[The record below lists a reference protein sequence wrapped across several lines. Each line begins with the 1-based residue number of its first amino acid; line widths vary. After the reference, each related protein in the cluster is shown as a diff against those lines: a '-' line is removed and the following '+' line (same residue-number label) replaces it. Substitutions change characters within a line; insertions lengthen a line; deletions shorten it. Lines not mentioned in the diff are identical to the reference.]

1 MNVVEIQDYSD
12 EVLEALNTLMPQLS
26 SSFDALNQRDLEA
39 IVQSDTSSLFMAME
53 NKRYYGSLTLVMFKI
68 PSGFRAWIEDVVV
81 SEDARGK
88 GVGEKL
94 VKHAVQVANQSSVK
108 SIDLTARSSR
118 VAAISLYEKV
128 GFQDRETTAYRYI
141 GT

>member
-1 MNVVEIQDYSD
+1 
-12 EVLEALNTLMPQLS
+12 
-26 SSFDALNQRDLEA
+26 
-39 IVQSDTSSLFMAME
+39 MAME
-53 NKRYYGSLTLVMFKI
+53 NKRYYGSLTLVRFKI

-118 VAAISLYEKV
+118 VVAISLYEKV

>member
-39 IVQSDTSSLFMAME
+39 IVESDTSSLFMAME
-53 NKRYYGSLTLVMFKI
+53 NKRYYGSLTLVRFKI

>member
-1 MNVVEIQDYSD
+1 MNIVEIQDYSD

-53 NKRYYGSLTLVMFKI
+53 NKRYYGSLTLVRFKI

-81 SEDARGK
+81 SEAARGK
-88 GVGEKL
+88 GVGKKL
-94 VKHAVQVANQSSVK
+94 VDLAVELANQSNVK
-108 SIDLTARSSR
+108 SIDLTARASR
-118 VAAISLYEKV
+118 VAAIALYKKA
-128 GFQDRETTAYRYI
+128 GFQDRETTAYRYF

>member
-1 MNVVEIQDYSD
+1 MNIVEIQDYSD

-53 NKRYYGSLTLVMFKI
+53 NKRYYGSLTLVRFKI

-94 VKHAVQVANQSSVK
+94 VKHAVQVANQSGVK

>member
-1 MNVVEIQDYSD
+1 MNIVEIQDYSD

>member
-53 NKRYYGSLTLVMFKI
+53 NKRYYGSLTLVRFKI

>member
-1 MNVVEIQDYSD
+1 MNIVEIQDYSD

-39 IVQSDTSSLFMAME
+39 IVESDTSSLFMAME
-53 NKRYYGSLTLVMFKI
+53 NKRYYGSLTLVRFKI

-118 VAAISLYEKV
+118 VATISLYEKV

>member
-12 EVLEALNTLMPQLS
+12 GVLEALNTLMPQLS

-39 IVQSDTSSLFMAME
+39 IVESDTSSLFMAME
-53 NKRYYGSLTLVMFKI
+53 NKRYYGSLTLVRFKI

>member
-26 SSFDALNQRDLEA
+26 SSFDALNQQDLEA
-39 IVQSDTSSLFMAME
+39 IVESDTSSLFMAME
-53 NKRYYGSLTLVMFKI
+53 NKRYYGSLTLVRFKI

-118 VAAISLYEKV
+118 VAAISLYEKE

>member
-53 NKRYYGSLTLVMFKI
+53 N
-68 PSGFRAWIEDVVV
+68 
-81 SEDARGK
+81 
-88 GVGEKL
+88 
-94 VKHAVQVANQSSVK
+94 
-108 SIDLTARSSR
+108 
-118 VAAISLYEKV
+118 
-128 GFQDRETTAYRYI
+128 
-141 GT
+141 

>member
-1 MNVVEIQDYSD
+1 MNIVEIQDYSD

-39 IVQSDTSSLFMAME
+39 IVESDTSSLFMAME
-53 NKRYYGSLTLVMFKI
+53 NKRYYGSLTLVRFKI

>member
-1 MNVVEIQDYSD
+1 MNIVEIQDYSD

-53 NKRYYGSLTLVMFKI
+53 NKRYYGSLTLVRFKI

>member
-12 EVLEALNTLMPQLS
+12 GVLEALNTLMPQLS

-39 IVQSDTSSLFMAME
+39 IVESDTSSLFMAME
-53 NKRYYGSLTLVMFKI
+53 NKRYYGSLTLVRFKI

-118 VAAISLYEKV
+118 VAAISIYEKV

>member
-1 MNVVEIQDYSD
+1 MNIVEIQDYSD

-26 SSFDALNQRDLEA
+26 SSFDALNQQDLEA
-39 IVQSDTSSLFMAME
+39 IVESDTSSLFMAME
-53 NKRYYGSLTLVMFKI
+53 NKRYYGSLTLVRFKI